1 MIGERGEVGS
11 GEGGFKRGGD
21 KEGEKTRTGLE
32 DNRARGDDLPSITQ
46 KPVEHVWAQPLD
58 EYNVCVGRNVQ
69 ESGYL
74 VTMSVGLVVLEVED
88 ERVLLGELVGEVVTV
103 LKDEAEQPLAAEA
116 VVAAL
121 GVCECETK

>member
-1 MIGERGEVGS
+1 M
-11 GEGGFKRGGD
+11 
-21 KEGEKTRTGLE
+21 
-32 DNRARGDDLPSITQ
+32 
-46 KPVEHVWAQPLD
+46 WAQPLD